1 MRENEGAVEVD
12 RLLIVLGGLGELA
25 QDEVELCAVVVN
37 IGVILVVGDGK
48 LEVVSGSILVSCLI
62 VKKLFRGWAIVRS

>member
-12 RLLIVLGGLGELA
+12 RLLVVFGGLGKLA
-25 QDEVELCAVVVN
+25 QDEVELGAVVVN

-48 LEVVSGSILVSCLI
+48 LEVVSGSILVSCSI
-62 VKKLFRGWAIVRS
+62 VRRLFRG